1 MFVRSLRFTLK
12 KIKSIGAKKKNVYVS
27 IHMLIYRGVESA
39 LEMASRQR
47 YIWQGAHVLLVKHF
61 NVLLLVLFALY
72 VFPRVTVCL
81 LFTFRAP

>member
-1 MFVRSLRFTLK
+1 
-12 KIKSIGAKKKNVYVS
+12 
-27 IHMLIYRGVESA
+27 MLIYGGVESA
-39 LEMASRQR
+39 LEMASRQG
-47 YIWQGAHVLLVKHF
+47 YIWQGAQVLLVKHF